1 MKTRFQS
8 RTFFAICPEPYQN
21 ALLGMIA
28 TLTIGGKTV
37 KMKMK
42 VKDSGEIHPRSSGK
56 SVLLKRTWKSS
67 STTKAC
73 TSQRSP
79 TRVTCA

>member
-1 MKTRFQS
+1 MKTRFQ
-8 RTFFAICPEPYQN
+8 RTTFFAICPEPYQN

-28 TLTIGGKTV
+28 TLMTRGKTV

-79 TRVTCA
+79 TSVTCA

>member
-8 RTFFAICPEPYQN
+8 RTFLKIFPEPYQN

-42 VKDSGEIHPRSSGK
+42 VKDSGEIHPTSSGK

-67 STTKAC
+67 STTRAC

-79 TRVTCA
+79 TSVICA

>member
-28 TLTIGGKTV
+28 TLTTGGKTV

-42 VKDSGEIHPRSSGK
+42 VKDSGK

-79 TRVTCA
+79 TSVTCA